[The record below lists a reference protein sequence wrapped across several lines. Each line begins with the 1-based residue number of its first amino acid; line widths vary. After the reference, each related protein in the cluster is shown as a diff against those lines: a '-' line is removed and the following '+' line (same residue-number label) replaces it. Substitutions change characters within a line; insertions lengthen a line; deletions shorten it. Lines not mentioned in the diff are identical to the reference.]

1 MRHPIAPLFCTLLAP
16 GLHAQALDVPIIKNC
31 VDSQAACYPTSTVT
45 GLRAD
50 GDGFLSVR
58 TGPGSDFRKIGE
70 LVNGDVVAVISSQG
84 RWRGVELRDK
94 TFGWVHGNWLTDL
107 AG

>member
-1 MRHPIAPLFCTLLAP
+1 MRLSIPLIFLTFLAHAV
-16 GLHAQALDVPIIKNC
+16 HAQTLDVPIVVDC
-31 VDSQAACYPTSTVT
+31 VDDQAACYATSTVT

-58 TGPGSDFRKIGE
+58 TGPGSEFRKIGE
-70 LVNGDVVAVISSQG
+70 LVNGDVVTVITVQG
-84 RWRGVELRDK
+84 PWRGVELPGGSL
-94 TFGWVHGNWLTDL
+94 GWVHGNWLSDL